1 MEVTQK
7 DGRRWDWESRL
18 LLNADD
24 AGGQVNK
31 CVMSCMRENGEAKRI
46 DVLRC
51 DGLHR
56 EGDVW
61 EDSNNVMQRLEGVG
75 E

>member
-1 MEVTQK
+1 MEVTLK
-7 DGRRWDWESRL
+7 DGRRWDWKSRL

-31 CVMSCMRENGEAKRI
+31 CVMSCMRENG
-46 DVLRC
+46 
-51 DGLHR
+51 LHR